1 MKVGIGCDHILE
13 RDRSIEVVEAL
24 CAIFPDAEIYT
35 LAHRPK
41 QVLGPLERKRIH
53 STFLSHKVSSL
64 NDLDKYAFMIPTAA
78 KNLNITCSL
87 DLFIDVSSGMSHG
100 FKTCDQ
106 VKRVSYLLDKK
117 DHGPQKGLLKKFF
130 KSYLNNWKQKNLL
143 DKRTIWVE
151 TPELEKNLKELG
163 VESQILRPFVQIEDF
178 KVIKSAGFK
187 HSAYLINALPLSEE
201 LANTIINNLK
211 EKNLGFKFI
220 GNDEH
225 LASLKNE
232 VGENS
237 FFGEKCH
244 GELAPL
250 LSSAAG
256 LIDFDTHPYS
266 PFTLE
271 CLASGRPVLKN
282 KKDVLI
288 EELEG
293 LVSFSDMDEM
303 LSKLPSLSNESWVDK
318 SDELRRGVV
327 KFNESRFKIQVKK
340 FLGTV

>member
-35 LAHRPK
+35 LAHKPK
-41 QVLGPLERKRIH
+41 LVLGPLERKRIH
-53 STFLSHKVSSL
+53 STFLSHKVSTL
-64 NDLDKYAFMIPTAA
+64 KELEKFAYMVPTAA
-78 KNLNITCSL
+78 ANLNITCSL

-100 FKTCDQ
+100 FKTCEK

-117 DHGPQKGLLKKFF
+117 EDPSKKGLLKRFF
-130 KSYLNNWKQKNLL
+130 NSYLNNWKRKNLL
-143 DKRTIWVE
+143 DERTLWVE
-151 TPELEKNLKELG
+151 TPELEKNLKALG
-163 VESQILRPFVQIEDF
+163 TCPQILRPFVKVEDF

-187 HSAYLINALPLSEE
+187 HSAFLINALPLNEE
-201 LANTIINNLK
+201 LASSIINLLK
-211 EKNLGFKFI
+211 EKDLGFKFI
-220 GNDEH
+220 GQDDH
-225 LASLKNE
+225 LEALKE
-232 VGENS
+232 KLGESS

-250 LSSAAG
+250 MSSAAG

-282 KKDVLI
+282 KKDVIL
-288 EELEG
+288 EDLEG
-293 LVSFSDMDEM
+293 LVPFSDMDEM
-303 LSKLPSLSNESWVDK
+303 LSKLPSLSNESWTEK

-327 KFNESRFKIQVKK
+327 KFNESRFKTQVKK
-340 FLGTV
+340 FLERA

>member
-35 LAHRPK
+35 LAHKPK
-41 QVLGPLERKRIH
+41 QVLGPLERKKIH

-64 NDLDKYAFMIPTAA
+64 KDLGKYAYMIPSAA
-78 KNLNITCSL
+78 KNLHISCSL

-100 FKTCDQ
+100 LKTCEKT
-106 VKRVSYLLDKK
+106 KRVSYLLDKK
-117 DHGPQKGLLKKFF
+117 DNLDQRGFLGMFF
-130 KSYLNNWKQKNLL
+130 KSYLKNWKRKNLL
-143 DKRTIWVE
+143 DERTLWVE
-151 TPELEKNLKELG
+151 TPELEKNLKAMG
-163 VESQILRPFVQIEDF
+163 RDPQILRPFVKVEDF

-187 HSAYLINALPLSEE
+187 HSAFLINTLPLDEE
-201 LANTIINNLK
+201 LAAKIIDCLNRENYT
-211 EKNLGFKFI
+211 FKFI
-220 GNDEH
+220 GEDEH
-225 LASLKNE
+225 LSTLKNKI
-232 VGENS
+232 GENS

-250 LSSAAG
+250 MSSAAG

-282 KKDVLI
+282 KKNSMI

-293 LVSFSDMDEM
+293 LIPFTDLDEM
-303 LSKLPSLSNESWVDK
+303 FSKLPSLSNESWVDK

-327 KFNESRFKIQVKK
+327 KFNESRFKTQVKK
-340 FLGTV
+340 FLERT

>member
-35 LAHRPK
+35 LAHKPK
-41 QVLGPLERKRIH
+41 QVLGPLERKKIH

-64 NDLDKYAFMIPTAA
+64 KDLDKYAYMIPSAA
-78 KNLNITCSL
+78 KNLNISCSL

-100 FKTCDQ
+100 LKTCDKT
-106 VKRVSYLLDKK
+106 KRVSYLLDKK
-117 DHGPQKGLLKKFF
+117 NNLNQRGFLGLFF
-130 KSYLNNWKQKNLL
+130 KSYLNNWKRKNLL
-143 DKRTIWVE
+143 DERTLWVE
-151 TPELEKNLKELG
+151 TPELEKNLKAMG
-163 VESQILRPFVQIEDF
+163 RDPQILRPFVKVEDF

-187 HSAYLINALPLSEE
+187 HSAFLINTLPLDEE
-201 LANTIINNLK
+201 LATKIIDCLK
-211 EKNLGFKFI
+211 RENYTFKFI
-220 GNDEH
+220 GEDEH
-225 LASLKNE
+225 LNSLKNKI
-232 VGENS
+232 GENS

-250 LSSAAG
+250 MSSAAG

-282 KKDVLI
+282 KKNSMI

-293 LVSFSDMDEM
+293 LIPFSDMDEM
-303 LSKLPSLSNESWVDK
+303 FSKLPSLSNESWADK

-327 KFNESRFKIQVKK
+327 KFNESRFKTQVKK
-340 FLGTV
+340 FLERT

>member
-41 QVLGPLERKRIH
+41 QVLGPLERKKIH
-53 STFLSHKVSSL
+53 STFLSHKVSNL
-64 NDLDKYAFMIPTAA
+64 EELEKYAYMIPSAA
-78 KNLNITCSL
+78 KNLHITCNL

-100 FKTCDQ
+100 LKTCEQ
-106 VKRVSYLLDKK
+106 VRRVSYLLDKK
-117 DHGPQKGLLKKFF
+117 DRFSKKGLIGRFF
-130 KSYLNNWKQKNLL
+130 NSYVNNWKRKNLL
-143 DKRTIWVE
+143 DERTLWVE
-151 TPELEKNLKELG
+151 TPHLEMNLKAMGKEPK
-163 VESQILRPFVQIEDF
+163 ILRPFVKVEDF

-187 HSAYLINALPLSEE
+187 HSAFLINALPLNEE
-201 LANTIINNLK
+201 LALVIIENLQK
-211 EKNLGFKFI
+211 DNHIFKFI
-220 GNDEH
+220 GVDDH
-225 LASLKNE
+225 LASLKE
-232 VGENS
+232 KLGESS

-250 LSSAAG
+250 MSSAAG

-282 KKDVLI
+282 SKDVLL

-293 LVSFSDMDEM
+293 LVPFNEM
-303 LSKLPSLSNESWVDK
+303 EELFSKLPSLSNEAWTDK
-318 SDELRRGVV
+318 SDDLRRGVV
-327 KFNESRFKIQVKK
+327 KFNESRFKTQVKK
-340 FLGTV
+340 FLERT